1 MRLRVFAHIFKLL
14 SSDTHI
20 GDAMSEEQAMR
31 RKPKQARSQ
40 QRVDHLLDT
49 AAAVFVEAGYE
60 GATTNAIAARAGV
73 SIGSLYQ
80 FFPNKEAILD
90 ALAERYIAETHAL
103 LDEALALDQP
113 LTVAISRMVDGLAMY
128 SLSSLGF
135 RAVFMISGTAAG
147 QAQAVG
153 RMHTQV
159 IERVDALMSERFP
172 GIDPARTRV
181 GSTVG
186 VAIVK
191 GLMVLSGAGDL
202 PLEALLA
209 EIKVALLAYLRAFLL
224 AEGRP
229 LPDDLV

>member
-1 MRLRVFAHIFKLL
+1 
-14 SSDTHI
+14 
-20 GDAMSEEQAMR
+20 MSEEQAMR

-40 QRVDHLLDT
+40 HRVDHLLDT
-49 AAAVFVEAGYE
+49 AAAVFVESGYE
-60 GATTNAIAARAGV
+60 AATTNAIAARAGV

-90 ALAERYIAETHAL
+90 ALAERYIEETHAL

-128 SLSSLGF
+128 SLTSLGF

-181 GSTVG
+181 GSIVG

-191 GLMVLSGAGDL
+191 GLMVLAGAGDL
-202 PLEALLA
+202 PMEALLA

-229 LPDDLV
+229 LPDDLA